1 MAFNLGRPAL
11 FAGEE
16 TIRNSRDF
24 LNHPLSVRNDSR
36 LVASCELLSAR
47 GKQDAKATQ
56 PVSDPQP
63 HYINPLPSFP
73 MHRASLTSMRNSCV
87 TIRLQWNGSNIG
99 TSITLRKV
107 LVRETSCGKLVSAW

>member
-1 MAFNLGRPAL
+1 MALTAADLRMAFNLGRPAL

-47 GKQDAKATQ
+47 GKQDANANQ
-56 PVSDPQP
+56 PVS
-63 HYINPLPSFP
+63 NP
-73 MHRASLTSMRNSCV
+73 
-87 TIRLQWNGSNIG
+87 
-99 TSITLRKV
+99 
-107 LVRETSCGKLVSAW
+107 